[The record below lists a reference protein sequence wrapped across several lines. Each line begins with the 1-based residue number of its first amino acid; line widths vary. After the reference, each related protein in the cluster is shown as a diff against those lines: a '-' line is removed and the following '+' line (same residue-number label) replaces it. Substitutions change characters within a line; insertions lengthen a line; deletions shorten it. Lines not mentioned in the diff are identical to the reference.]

1 MIFKVSEYG
10 RLQNASSAKSVDVT
24 IKGHKLYQLFF
35 MPPTLKMVRGYI
47 AFSLSVYPP
56 PVTHTVFAVYPINFK
71 DLESGL
77 FN

>member
-10 RLQNASSAKSVDVT
+10 GLQNASSVKSVDVT

-35 MPPTLKMVRGYI
+35 MPPTSKMVRGYI
-47 AFSLSVYPP
+47 SFSLFILS

-71 DLESGL
+71 ELESGL